1 MTKPL
6 GAETRRP
13 LMLLR
18 APALAGAASLVAV
31 TALVEVLIRLG
42 AISRHVVPL
51 PSQVAAALPR
61 IVAEEEVLGRFLTT
75 AGEAAAAG
83 LLLAAVGIPAGVLL
97 YRARVLCAAV
107 EGWIGAMAAAP
118 LVLIYPL
125 FLVIFGR
132 NAMTIVAIGFAAGL
146 APVVLKT
153 LEGLRATRAV
163 LIDVG
168 RSFKLSRAQQF
179 RKILLPSAL
188 PSIFTGMRLGLI
200 FALINVVGVEFLINF
215 GGLGQLINDLA
226 ERYDLPAMYATIGF
240 VVLVSVVFFM
250 GLERIERWMRPVP

>member
-1 MTKPL
+1 MMRDSK
-6 GAETRRP
+6 GARMGSP
-13 LMLLR
+13 AMVGASSLIGLL
-18 APALAGAASLVAV
+18 AA
-31 TALVEVLIRLG
+31 VEALIRAGL
-42 AISRHVVPL
+42 INRHVVPL
-51 PSQVAAALPR
+51 PSQVVAALPR
-61 IVAEEEVLGRFLTT
+61 IIAEEDILGRFLMT

-83 LLLAAVGIPAGVLL
+83 LLLVAVAIPTGVLL
-97 YRARVLCAAV
+97 HRARLLCEAV
-107 EGWIGAMAAAP
+107 ESWIGAMAAAP

-132 NAMTIVAIGFAAGL
+132 NALTIVMIGFAAGL
-146 APVVLKT
+146 APVILKT
-153 LEGLRATRAV
+153 LEGLRATRPV

-179 RKILLPSAL
+179 WMILLPSAL
-188 PSIFTGMRLGLI
+188 PSIFVGLRLGLI

-240 VVLVSVVFFM
+240 VFLVSVVFFM
-250 GLERIERWMRPVP
+250 SLERIERWLRPGQ

>member
-1 MTKPL
+1 MMRDSK
-6 GAETRRP
+6 GARMGSP
-13 LMLLR
+13 AMVGASSLIGLL
-18 APALAGAASLVAV
+18 AA
-31 TALVEVLIRLG
+31 VEALIRAGL
-42 AISRHVVPL
+42 INRHVVPL
-51 PSQVAAALPR
+51 PSQVVAALPR
-61 IVAEEEVLGRFLTT
+61 IIAEEDILGRFLMT

-83 LLLAAVGIPAGVLL
+83 LLLVAVAIPTGVLL
-97 YRARVLCAAV
+97 HRARLLCEAV
-107 EGWIGAMAAAP
+107 ESWIGAMAAAP

-132 NAMTIVAIGFAAGL
+132 NALTIVMIGFAAGL
-146 APVVLKT
+146 APVILKT
-153 LEGLRATRAV
+153 LEGLRATRPV

-179 RKILLPSAL
+179 WMILLPSAL
-188 PSIFTGMRLGLI
+188 PSIFVGLRLGLI

-240 VVLVSVVFFM
+240 VILVSVVFFM
-250 GLERIERWMRPVP
+250 SLERIERWLRPGQ

>member
-1 MTKPL
+1 MIRSLKLRVGSPAMV
-6 GAETRRP
+6 GASS
-13 LMLLR
+13 LIGLL
-18 APALAGAASLVAV
+18 AA
-31 TALVEVLIRLG
+31 VEALIRAGL
-42 AISRHVVPL
+42 INRHVVPL
-51 PSQVAAALPR
+51 PSQVLLALPR
-61 IVAEEEVLGRFLTT
+61 IIAEEDILGRFLMT

-83 LLLAAVGIPAGVLL
+83 LLLVAVAIPAGVLL
-97 YRARVLCAAV
+97 HRARLLCEAV
-107 EGWIGAMAAAP
+107 ESWIGAMAAAP

-132 NAMTIVAIGFAAGL
+132 NALTIVMIGFAAGL
-146 APVVLKT
+146 APVILKT
-153 LEGLRATRAV
+153 LEGLRATRPV

-179 RKILLPSAL
+179 WKILLPSAL
-188 PSIFTGMRLGLI
+188 PSIFVGLRLGLI

-240 VVLVSVVFFM
+240 VILVSVVFFM
-250 GLERIERWMRPVP
+250 SLERIERWLRPGQ